1 MAHFAE
7 IDLNNKVLRV
17 VVACNSDIANNGG
30 EQSEQAAEHFKTVC
44 KLSLN
49 GIKWV
54 QTSINNN
61 FRKQYAGINYTF
73 DSNKNKFIKPQPFAS
88 WSLDAN
94 DDWQAPVVYPTVITY
109 INTLVYEDPLAKVNV
124 GDSLKYFITWD
135 ESNLRWQGLD
145 NKKNN
150 FAWIPESF
158 SWTPIN
164 N

>member
-30 EQSEQAAEHFKTVC
+30 EQSEQAAEHFKKVC

-61 FRKQYAGINYTF
+61 FRKQYAGIGHTF
-73 DSNKNKFIKPQPFAS
+73 DSTKNKFIKPQPFAS
-88 WSLDAN
+88 WSLDSN

-109 INTLVYEDPLAKVNV
+109 INTLVYEDPLANVNV
-124 GDSLKYFITWD
+124 GDSLNYFITWD
-135 ESNLRWQGLD
+135 ESNLRWLGLD
-145 NKKNN
+145 NKKSN
-150 FAWIPESF
+150 FAWISESS